1 MDNYYKDL
9 CKRKEGCSTIEEYF
23 RITEKDTLSEVL
35 QKGKSQPV
43 LKVYGRF
50 AKVLFGNF

>member
-43 LKVYGRF
+43 LKVYGCF